1 MIKEVLDTFNKI
13 YNQFGEELLF
23 NSITLKGT
31 YFLIDKNFN
40 YKIFKFDKESEK
52 DKMYNF
58 FTSREYYSTLIEMN
72 KPVDPNKQIHSC
84 NYLSFFIKKIAL
96 DSKKEKIIES
106 INAYYEILK
115 YPNLRYKYKKLDM
128 YQAIVKEI
136 GEPDTDKIDEIKRYI
151 EKNLFLLYECANLE
165 DDNDYIKIF
174 FDAEIEEYKKENERY
189 LIPNIFSKVE
199 FNENIE
205 GMIKGVPGD
214 NLNYNPKKPYLENKT
229 RKSKRAF
236 YLNIEQS
243 LIQKKFYNYLYNLA
257 GQGFRNI
264 YISKDFIIPLKF
276 ALLDIPF
283 YGYFLRISKGKK
295 EAEIE
300 KFDIVSNLNNSTNFI
315 LKNYVGRIFEEE
327 LFKYEV
333 LLPSKTIFEMINYI
347 TKYKIF
353 NILFNDETFY
363 ECISYQNV
371 KVLKE
376 KVYNVFFTGVEKKE
390 ALINILSK
398 ILLNIISE
406 SYSKTV
412 YTLNLIK
419 SLRGEAMV
427 NLEKMENIIFKAED
441 IQNDKEYAFII
452 GQFLYY
458 LESLKNTNFSN
469 KTNKELAF
477 ILKLKTN
484 ISLRKKIL
492 DLFTKY
498 SFKIK
503 QNNQRI
509 KNIYSAILKYK
520 KEDPALSSVFLE
532 DLILGYLSES
542 IIYKKTNIKNVEESN
557 DEE

>member
-13 YNQFGEELLF
+13 YNEFGEELLF
-23 NSITLKGT
+23 NSITLKGI

-58 FTSREYYSTLIEMN
+58 FASREYYSTLIEMN

-84 NYLSFFIKKIAL
+84 NYLSFFIKKNAL

-115 YPNLRYKYKKLDM
+115 YPNIRYKYKKLDM
-128 YQAIVKEI
+128 YQAIVEEI
-136 GEPDTDKIDEIKRYI
+136 GDPNIDKIDEIKKYI
-151 EKNLFLLYECANLE
+151 EKNLFSLYECANLE

-174 FDAEIEEYKKENERY
+174 FDADIREYEKENRRY
-189 LIPNIFSKVE
+189 IIPNIFSKVE

-205 GMIKGVPGD
+205 GIIKGVPG
-214 NLNYNPKKPYLENKT
+214 NNINYNPKKPYLENKT

-236 YLNIEQS
+236 YLSIEES
-243 LIQKKFYNYLYNLA
+243 LIQKKLYDYLYNLA

-283 YGYFLRISKGKK
+283 CGYFLRISKGKK

-300 KFDIVSNLNNSTNFI
+300 NFDIVSNLNNSTNFI

-327 LFKYEV
+327 LFEYEV
-333 LLPSKTIFEMINYI
+333 VLPSKTIFEMINYI

-363 ECISYQNV
+363 EGISSQNV
-371 KVLKE
+371 KALKE
-376 KVYNVFFTGVEKKE
+376 KVYNIFFTGVEKKE

-398 ILLNIISE
+398 MLLNIISE
-406 SYSKTV
+406 SYSKTI

-427 NLEKMENIIFKAED
+427 NLEKMENVIFKAED

-452 GQFLYY
+452 GQFLYF

-469 KTNKELAF
+469 KTNEELAV

-503 QNNQRI
+503 PNNQRI

-520 KEDPALSSVFLE
+520 KEDPALSFVFLE
-532 DLILGYLSES
+532 DLILGYLSEN
-542 IIYKKTNIKNVEESN
+542 IIYKKTNVKVEESN

>member
-13 YNQFGEELLF
+13 YNEFGEELLF
-23 NSITLKGT
+23 NSITLKGI

-58 FTSREYYSTLIEMN
+58 FASREYYSTLIEMN

-84 NYLSFFIKKIAL
+84 NYLSFFIKKNAL

-115 YPNLRYKYKKLDM
+115 YPNIRYKYKKLDM
-128 YQAIVKEI
+128 YQAIVEEI
-136 GEPDTDKIDEIKRYI
+136 GDPNIDKIDEIKKYI
-151 EKNLFLLYECANLE
+151 EKNLFSLYECANLE

-174 FDAEIEEYKKENERY
+174 FDADIREYEKENRRY
-189 LIPNIFSKVE
+189 IIPNIFSKVE

-205 GMIKGVPGD
+205 GIIKGVPG
-214 NLNYNPKKPYLENKT
+214 NNINYNPKKPYLENKT

-236 YLNIEQS
+236 YLSIEES
-243 LIQKKFYNYLYNLA
+243 LIQKKLYDYLYNLA

-283 YGYFLRISKGKK
+283 CGYFLRISKGKK

-300 KFDIVSNLNNSTNFI
+300 NFDIVSNLNNSTNFI

-327 LFKYEV
+327 LFEYEV
-333 LLPSKTIFEMINYI
+333 VLPSKTIFEMINYI

-363 ECISYQNV
+363 EGISSQNV
-371 KVLKE
+371 KALKE
-376 KVYNVFFTGVEKKE
+376 KVYNIFFTGVEKKE

-398 ILLNIISE
+398 MLLNIISE
-406 SYSKTV
+406 SYSKTI

-427 NLEKMENIIFKAED
+427 NLEKMENVIFKAED

-452 GQFLYY
+452 GQFLYF

-469 KTNKELAF
+469 KTNVELAV

-503 QNNQRI
+503 PNNQRI

-520 KEDPALSSVFLE
+520 KEDPALSFVFLE
-532 DLILGYLSES
+532 DLILGYLSEN
-542 IIYKKTNIKNVEESN
+542 IIYKKTNVKVEESN